1 MKLCKKLKYLFKN
14 ILFIIIVFPRSR
26 KIITLSLP
34 RKRKAI
40 NPNNKAKRRPVK
52 IKGHLIKIIIRAI

>member
-1 MKLCKKLKYLFKN
+1 MKLCKKLKYSFKN

-26 KIITLSLP
+26 KIITPSLP